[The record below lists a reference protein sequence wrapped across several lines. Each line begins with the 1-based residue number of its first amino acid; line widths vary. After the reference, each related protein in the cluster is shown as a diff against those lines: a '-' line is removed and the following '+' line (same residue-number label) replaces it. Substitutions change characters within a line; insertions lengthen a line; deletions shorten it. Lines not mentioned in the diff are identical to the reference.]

1 MRGGHD
7 PKGFLEC
14 IFGSMI
20 DLHKNERSSLL
31 LHACMAWTE
40 EEQN

>member
-1 MRGGHD
+1 MRGGHGSKD
-7 PKGFLEC
+7 FLEC

-31 LHACMAWTE
+31 PHACTA
-40 EEQN
+40 